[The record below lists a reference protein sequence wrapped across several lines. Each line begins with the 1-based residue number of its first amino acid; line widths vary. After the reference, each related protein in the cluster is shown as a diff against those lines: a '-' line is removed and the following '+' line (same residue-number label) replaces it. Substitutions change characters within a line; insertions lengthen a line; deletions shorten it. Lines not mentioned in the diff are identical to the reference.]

1 LDASHPRIRRLLLA
15 SFRAGA
21 LWAHHGWAVANLVC
35 LPLLAFA
42 LAAVW
47 PRAEKVTVP
56 VG

>member
-1 LDASHPRIRRLLLA
+1 LLA

-47 PRAEKVTVP
+47 PRAEKVPVP

>member
-1 LDASHPRIRRLLLA
+1 LLA